1 TPLLTGDSGSI
12 NRFTAGGALTV
23 SAPAGASPATVTAA
37 ALGAEIG
44 LKGGSVNIASA
55 IVLPS
60 GRLTVSGDTGVA
72 LGDAARIDMAGR
84 AV

>member
-1 TPLLTGDSGSI
+1 M
-12 NRFTAGGALTV
+12 
-23 SAPAGASPATVTAA
+23 
-37 ALGAEIG
+37 
-44 LKGGSVNIASA
+44 KGGSVNIASA

-84 AV
+84 AVQMVDVTKYSSGGDVLIDSAHGNVSQ